1 MSNPKSAS
9 SPFVCSKCKQKFQEK
24 YSFLKHFQEVHPK
37 ELIPCNSCNF
47 KGSAMTLN
55 DHLKSEH
62 NAKLICNKCDAKF
75 ENVGQQQSHIK
86 NRGNSLVTCTI
97 CPFKSCTTLKLSQ
110 HHETFHKNSSNN
122 GSNSTCTHCKKK
134 FANDRFLTQHVRA
147 FHPKK
152 PEDIKK
158 NPDKSKG
165 NTTKNFKCTK
175 CNVVFSD
182 VESWVK
188 HIKLRG
194 KNDKILN
201 CSTEKCTFGSCTKE
215 DLETHI
221 KSCNNSTKIKLESSP
236 APVVLKKNDQENN
249 KKIKC
254 DNEKCHLDFESEK
267 DLQIHIKKRGKSV
280 KLHTCQR
287 CYFVSCTK
295 VDFDIHI
302 KKASCSRVDSKLQ
315 LEKSHLKE
323 SITNDKKNSQDKEN
337 IDDIKD
343 FIDKTN
349 PKKKDENNKKTV
361 ENFKKTSNKVS
372 KIKAVF
378 REKRTFC
385 LKSNFW
391 K

>member
-1 MSNPKSAS
+1 MFEPHTLA
-9 SPFVCSKCKQKFQEK
+9 FVSWHLTLALHE
-24 YSFLKHFQEVHPK
+24 FLLAFSV
-37 ELIPCNSCNF
+37 
-47 KGSAMTLN
+47 
-55 DHLKSEH
+55 
-62 NAKLICNKCDAKF
+62 
-75 ENVGQQQSHIK
+75 V
-86 NRGNSLVTCTI
+86 NSLDSLLASPSV
-97 CPFKSCTTLKLSQ
+97 
-110 HHETFHKNSSNN
+110 
-122 GSNSTCTHCKKK
+122 ST
-134 FANDRFLTQHVRA
+134 
-147 FHPKK
+147 
-152 PEDIKK
+152 
-158 NPDKSKG
+158 
-165 NTTKNFKCTK
+165 
-175 CNVVFSD
+175 
-182 VESWVK
+182 
-188 HIKLRG
+188 
-194 KNDKILN
+194 
-201 CSTEKCTFGSCTKE
+201 
-215 DLETHI
+215 
-221 KSCNNSTKIKLESSP
+221 
-236 APVVLKKNDQENN
+236 
-249 KKIKC
+249 
-254 DNEKCHLDFESEK
+254 KCHLDFESEK

>member
-1 MSNPKSAS
+1 MLQSASDISPKSSNDKLAQKRPRSHYSEMNTNSAGHQQNLSTSGQKLDTSFESYFGVEQSAS
-9 SPFVCSKCKQKFQEK
+9 NSDVVRIQVP
-24 YSFLKHFQEVHPK
+24 YSQ
-37 ELIPCNSCNF
+37 
-47 KGSAMTLN
+47 
-55 DHLKSEH
+55 D
-62 NAKLICNKCDAKF
+62 NA
-75 ENVGQQQSHIK
+75 
-86 NRGNSLVTCTI
+86 
-97 CPFKSCTTLKLSQ
+97 LSQ
-110 HHETFHKNSSNN
+110 LKKTNSQDLKNTNTT
-122 GSNSTCTHCKKK
+122 STNEKKK
-134 FANDRFLTQHVRA
+134 KRIQLIQVD
-147 FHPKK
+147 
-152 PEDIKK
+152 
-158 NPDKSKG
+158 
-165 NTTKNFKCTK
+165 
-175 CNVVFSD
+175 
-182 VESWVK
+182 
-188 HIKLRG
+188 
-194 KNDKILN
+194 
-201 CSTEKCTFGSCTKE
+201 
-215 DLETHI
+215 
-221 KSCNNSTKIKLESSP
+221 
-236 APVVLKKNDQENN
+236 LKKNDKETN
-249 KKIKC
+249 KKVKC
-254 DNEKCHLDFESEK
+254 DNDKCHLDFESEK

-295 VDFDIHI
+295 IDFDIHI